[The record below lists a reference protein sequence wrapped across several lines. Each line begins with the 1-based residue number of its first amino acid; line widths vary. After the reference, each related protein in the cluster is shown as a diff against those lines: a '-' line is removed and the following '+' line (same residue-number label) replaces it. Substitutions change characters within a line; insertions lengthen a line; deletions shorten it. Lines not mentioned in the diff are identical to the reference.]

1 MDESN
6 PLAIMILCIDAG
18 NSMVKWGVAE
28 HDAWLAQGKVA
39 HADIPRLAE
48 RWQPYG
54 VPQRIVIANVAGE
67 KVRSALNVLFMRW
80 RITPTWIVAAADQ
93 CGVRNGYAQPAQLGS
108 DRWAALIA
116 ARATTG
122 SACVVVGVGTAVTID
137 ALNANGEFIGGAIA
151 PGLQV
156 MQEALVRKIPQLNF
170 ANGVFEIF
178 SRNTANAIVTGTT
191 LALAGAVDLMRAA
204 LRQTSQTPV
213 ACLASGGGAEALR
226 EVLPADTQ
234 FIDNLV
240 LEGLLRIAR
249 A

>member
-1 MDESN
+1 
-6 PLAIMILCIDAG
+6 MILCIDAG

-28 HDAWLAQGKVA
+28 NDNWLAQGKVA

-48 RWQPYG
+48 RWQQYG

-80 RITPTWIVAAADQ
+80 RITPTWIAATASQ

-116 ARATTG
+116 ARAATDG
-122 SACVVVGVGTAVTID
+122 ACVVVGVGTAVTID
-137 ALNANGEFIGGAIA
+137 ALNSSGEFIGGVIV
-151 PGLQV
+151 PGLQI
-156 MQEALVRKIPQLNF
+156 MQEALLRKIPQLNHN
-170 ANGVFEIF
+170 NGTFEIF
-178 SRNTANAIVTGTT
+178 ATNTANAIVTGTT

-204 LRQTSQTPV
+204 LRQTAQAPV
-213 ACLASGGGAEALR
+213 ACIASGGGVEALR

-234 FIDNLV
+234 FADNLV